1 MNVKKA
7 YQATL
12 ILLVLIIVGISNY
25 YLNTDQPIES
35 DKNIIDPMEPPFNPI
50 ELGNFLGENM
60 EFGSLTTFKA
70 SVTREIDLGVVGYGK
85 VYGIQREHT
94 ANPPGYDKVFL
105 LDQENRLIPYPLNL
119 KTSTIAI
126 ELNNVLD
133 SEEVCVK
140 GDLYNCTAWDGSW
153 FLALKVA
160 NQYIYSRKNYPKPLT
175 ESQVLVYTDSE
186 YYHVNDTATVTIRNL
201 SEDWLVSGE
210 SVSLYEYVNGSWRE
224 TLDYQDYYEIDART
238 TMFFPGSSWSHQFP
252 LCQLTPGYY
261 MLEKEVWHSDAPKI
275 RVETCFTIC
284 DELVDYS
291 NSTHMFGLESINCTY
306 PTVPDVIP
314 VAKKLV
320 IPISSAEAE
329 EIAVNVF
336 GFTQP
341 YTVDG
346 EVNPTIRTDE
356 RQLRFSTRYDML
368 YRGDHPDSYNNWNRT
383 RVIETAENFL
393 AKLEPYWVNSTP
405 INYSIAQVAPS
416 HISSYSPI
424 TETVREVGVRYQN
437 TLQDIAL
444 EGPGADFT
452 INVCRGI
459 VSSCEIR
466 RPVVVVED
474 YINVT
479 VTPLEAIQLML
490 RGESATPELG
500 FEVDQV
506 LPPGSLLTITDVTL
520 VYHTDQQNEWLVPVY
535 VIRGQAHIDPVL
547 YGEDTSD
554 FWWYVYASDFR
565 DSMNII

>member
-12 ILLVLIIVGISNY
+12 IFLVLIIVGISY
-25 YLNTDQPIES
+25 HYLNTEQPIELE
-35 DKNIIDPMEPPFNPI
+35 KNIIDPMEPPFNHI
-50 ELGNFLGENM
+50 ELGVHLGENI

-70 SVTREIDLGVVGYGK
+70 SVTRESDLDIVGYGK
-85 VYGIQREHT
+85 VYGIQREHM
-94 ANPPGYDKVFL
+94 AYPAGYDKVFL

-119 KTSTIAI
+119 KTSTIAL

-133 SEEVCVK
+133 SEEVSIK

-153 FLALKVA
+153 FLALKVD
-160 NQYIYSRKNYPKPLT
+160 NQYIYSRKNNPKPLT
-175 ESQVLVYTDSE
+175 KSQVLVYTDSV

-201 SEDWLVSGE
+201 SEDWLLSGK
-210 SVSLYEYVNGSWRE
+210 SISLYAYVNGSWIE
-224 TLDYQDYYEIDART
+224 TLDYQNYYEYDAWT

-252 LCQLTPGYY
+252 LCHLAPGYY
-261 MLEKEVWHSDAPKI
+261 MLEKEVWHGDAPKI
-275 RVETCFTIC
+275 KVETCFTIC

-291 NSTHMFGLESINCTY
+291 NSTHIFGLESINCTL

-314 VAKKLV
+314 VARKLV
-320 IPISSAEAE
+320 IPISSDEAE

-336 GFTQP
+336 GFNEP
-341 YTVDG
+341 YEIEE

-356 RQLRFSTRYDML
+356 QQLRFSTRYDML
-368 YRGDHPDSYNNWNRT
+368 YRGDYPDSFNNWNRT

-393 AKLEPYWVNSTP
+393 VKLEPYWVDSTP
-405 INYSIAQVAPS
+405 INYSIVQVAPS

-437 TLQDIAL
+437 TLEDIAL

-452 INVCRGI
+452 INVCRGK

-490 RGESATPELG
+490 HGESATPELG

-506 LPPGSLLTITDVTL
+506 LPPGSLLTITNVTL
-520 VYHTDQQNEWLVPVY
+520 VYHTDQQSEWLVPVY
-535 VIRGQAHIDPVL
+535 VIRGVAHIDPVL
-547 YGEDTSD
+547 YDEDTSD
-554 FWWYVYASDFR
+554 FWWYVYASGFR
-565 DSMNII
+565 DSK